1 MPATGRPGADMIGKD
16 ALEAYLSKAFEGA
29 RLIRLERLGSGAHGT
44 GFSLI
49 FDTPGGR
56 KEYILKSL
64 ATGGLGHEYPSDRA
78 AVFLLAFNEYGT
90 LPRHVKPL
98 DVLSLQ
104 ADGSVKSISG
114 GREYFL
120 LMEKAAGVSYFH
132 DLEQMRLKDELD
144 GKDRERILALTD
156 YLKDIHSVK
165 KESKTLYWRKLR
177 DTVGH
182 GECLMGVFDS
192 YPDGVISHQ
201 EMAEIEK
208 LCVDWRARLKP
219 LHSRLCQ
226 VHGDF
231 HPGNIW
237 FNNGEFVLL
246 DRSRGPWGEAA
257 DDVTALTVNYIF
269 YSIMY
274 FNRVKGAFLE
284 ALTLFY
290 DSYIGATG
298 DETIL
303 SVVAPFYAFRGAV
316 VAHPVF
322 YPRLTLEQRLSI
334 LRLVKNILTSGRFE
348 PESVND
354 YLA

>member
-1 MPATGRPGADMIGKD
+1 VSGEIGPEAGMIGKD
-16 ALEAYLSKAFEGA
+16 ALEAYLTRAYEGT
-29 RLIRLERLGSGAHGT
+29 RLIRIERLGSGAHGT
-44 GFSLI
+44 GFSLT

-64 ATGGLGHEYPSDRA
+64 ATEGLGHDYPSDRA
-78 AVFLLAFNEYGT
+78 AVFLLAYNEYGT
-90 LPRHVKPL
+90 IPRHVKPL

-104 ADGSVKSISG
+104 ADGSVKSVSG
-114 GREYFL
+114 GKEYFL
-120 LMEKAAGVSYFH
+120 LMEKAEGVSYFH
-132 DLEQMRLKDELD
+132 DLEQMSRKDGL
-144 GKDRERILALTD
+144 DREDREKILALTA
-156 YLKDIHSVK
+156 YLKEIHSVK

-192 YPDGVISHQ
+192 YPDGVISHR
-201 EMAEIEK
+201 EMADIEK

-219 LHSRLCQ
+219 LHGRLCQ

-237 FNNGEFVLL
+237 FTGNEFVLL

-257 DDVTALTVNYIF
+257 DDVTALTINYIF
-269 YSIMY
+269 YSIMF
-274 FNRVKGAFLE
+274 FNRVRGAFLE
-284 ALTLFY
+284 ALRLFFE
-290 DSYIGATG
+290 SYVGSTG
-298 DETIL
+298 DEEIL

-316 VAHPVF
+316 VAHPLF
-322 YPRLTLEQRLSI
+322 YPKLTLEQRLSI
-334 LRLVKNILTSGRFE
+334 LRLVKNILTSERFD
-348 PESVND
+348 PEKVNE

>member
-1 MPATGRPGADMIGKD
+1 MIERD
-16 ALEAYLSKAFEGA
+16 ALEKYLKETYEGT
-29 RLIRLERLGSGAHGT
+29 RLVRFERLGSGAHGT
-44 GFSLI
+44 GFSLT
-49 FDTPGGR
+49 FDTPGGQ
-56 KEYILKSL
+56 KEYVIKSL
-64 ATGGLGHEYPSDRA
+64 AAEGLGHDYPSDRA
-78 AVFLLAFNEYGT
+78 AVFLLAFDEYGT
-90 LPRHVKPL
+90 LPRHIKPL

-114 GREYFL
+114 GQEYFL
-120 LMEKAAGVSYFH
+120 LMEKAEGVNYFH
-132 DLEQMRLKDELD
+132 DLREMRQKEKPDR
-144 GKDRERILALTD
+144 KDREKILALTA
-156 YLKDIHSVK
+156 YLKEIHSVK
-165 KESKTLYWRKLR
+165 KESRTLYWRKLR
-177 DTVGH
+177 DTAGH

-192 YPDGVISHQ
+192 YPDGVIGYQ
-201 EMAEIEK
+201 DMADIEK

-219 LHSRLCQ
+219 LHRRLCQ

-237 FNNGEFVLL
+237 FKNNEFVLL

-257 DDVTALTVNYIF
+257 DDVTALTINYIF

-274 FNRVKGAFLE
+274 FNHVTDVYLE

-290 DSYIGATG
+290 NNYIEATE

-322 YPRLTLEQRLSI
+322 YPQLTLEQRMTI
-334 LRLVKNILTSGRFE
+334 FRFVKNVLASGKFE
-348 PESVND
+348 PDRVND

>member
-1 MPATGRPGADMIGKD
+1 MIEKD
-16 ALEAYLSKAFEGA
+16 ALERYLIETFEGT
-29 RLIRLERLGSGAHGT
+29 RLVRFERLGSGVHGT
-44 GFSLI
+44 GFFLT
-49 FDTPGGR
+49 FDTPGGQ
-56 KEYILKSL
+56 KEYVIKSL
-64 ATGGLGHEYPSDRA
+64 ETEGLGHDYPSDRA

-90 LPRHVKPL
+90 LPEHIKPV

-120 LMEKAAGVSYFH
+120 LMEKAEGVSYFH
-132 DLEQMRLKDELD
+132 DLQEMRQKEAL
-144 GKDRERILALTD
+144 DRENREKILALTG

-165 KESKTLYWRKLR
+165 KESRTLYWRKLR

-192 YPDGVISHQ
+192 YPDGVISYQ
-201 EMAEIEK
+201 DMAEIEK
-208 LCVDWRARLKP
+208 LCVDWRAKLKP
-219 LHSRLCQ
+219 LHRRLCQ

-237 FNNGEFVLL
+237 FNNSKFVLL

-257 DDVTALTVNYIF
+257 DDVTALTINYIF

-274 FNRVKGAFLE
+274 FNHVKDVFLE

-290 DSYIGATG
+290 NNYIEAAE

-322 YPRLTLEQRLSI
+322 YPQLTLEQRMTI
-334 LRLVKNILTSGRFE
+334 FRFVKNILTSNKFE
-348 PESVND
+348 PDRVND